1 MLKEKYK
8 GYISIIGIFLA
19 FIFVISSVF
28 FIDSESEEEVAATV
42 TNISDVLDKERVTD
56 IDIDI
61 KESDWNNLIENA
73 TKEEYVNADVTIDG
87 QKYSNVG
94 IRAKGNSS
102 LNSVARDDTT
112 DRYSFKID
120 FGEYIDGQTYNG
132 IEKLALNNMISD
144 ATYMKEYLSYDMYNF
159 LGVATPEYSYANIN
173 VNGEK
178 WGLYLAVEVIDER
191 FVEKNYGTLEGNLYK
206 PETMNVGGKD
216 EDNGQKPQGNKNIE
230 QKSEINNENNGQAPM
245 IPDMGDKEFD
255 PNNNPRNQNGEILEG
270 FNHMQNSEKEDFN
283 FGQENNQ
290 NVNNNPPN
298 NMIDENINGDINAEN
313 KSRVMGMPSSKDNKG
328 ADLKY
333 IDDNLD
339 SYSIVRESAVFKKTS
354 DENFEKFITMVKNLN
369 EGTNIEEYLN
379 VEEVLKYFAVNTF
392 LVNLDS
398 YSGGMYHNYYLYEKD
413 GVFEIIPWDLNTS
426 FGGFAVRS
434 GSNAVNFP
442 IDSPVTGSLENAPL
456 IGKLLEVDE
465 YKELYHQYLNK
476 LVNEYV
482 KNREFESSV
491 IKLDKLINNYVKLD
505 PTAFYSYEEYKNSI
519 PQIITFGT
527 DRAKSVEAQL
537 NGEQSSTEYGNIST
551 TLDLALLGGMGK
563 DKNNQN
569 SENNKVEEGK
579 ELSKETANIIPM
591 EKMMEAKQIIN
602 NKTFDELN
610 NEEKGKLA
618 ELGIDESNF
627 EKINNFT
634 NPNKESRM
642 LKEQNGMASINNGN
656 LFNNKYIINVGI
668 SIIILLSSI
677 LFISKYRRKRY

>member
-19 FIFVISSVF
+19 LIFVISSVF
-28 FIDSESEEEVAATV
+28 FIDSESEREVAATV
-42 TNISDVLDKERVTD
+42 TNISDILDKEKVTD

-61 KESDWNNLIENA
+61 KESDWKNLIENA

-102 LNSVARDDTT
+102 LSSVARDDTT

-191 FVEKNYGTLEGNLYK
+191 FVEKNYGTSEGNLYK

-230 QKSEINNENNGQAPM
+230 QKPEINNENNGQAPM
-245 IPDMGDKEFD
+245 MPDMGGKEFD
-255 PNNNPRNQNGEILEG
+255 PNNNPRNQNGEIAEG
-270 FNHMQNSEKEDFN
+270 FNPMENSEKEDFN
-283 FGQENNQ
+283 PGQENNQ

-298 NMIDENINGDINAEN
+298 NMIDENINGDINTEN
-313 KSRVMGMPSSKDNKG
+313 KSRAMGMPGGKDNKG

-354 DENFEKFITMVKNLN
+354 DKDFEKFVTMVKNLN
-369 EGTNIEEYLN
+369 EGTDIEKYIN

-456 IGKLLEVDE
+456 IEKLLEVDE

-482 KNREFESSV
+482 KNGEFESSV

-618 ELGIDESNF
+618 ELGIDENNF

-634 NPNKESRM
+634 KPNKESRM

-668 SIIILLSSI
+668 FIIILLSSI

>member
-19 FIFVISSVF
+19 LIFVISSVF
-28 FIDSESEEEVAATV
+28 FIDSESKEEVAATV
-42 TNISDVLDKERVTD
+42 TNISEVLDKEKVTD

-61 KESDWNNLIENA
+61 KESDWKNLIENA
-73 TKEEYVNADVTIDG
+73 TKEEYVNADITIDG

-102 LNSVARDDTT
+102 LSSVARDDTT

-191 FVEKNYGTLEGNLYK
+191 FVEKNYGTSEGNLYK

-230 QKSEINNENNGQAPM
+230 QKPEINNENNGQAPM
-245 IPDMGDKEFD
+245 VPDMGGKEFD
-255 PNNNPRNQNGEILEG
+255 PNNNPRNQNGEIPEG
-270 FNHMQNSEKEDFN
+270 FNPMENSEKEDFN
-283 FGQENNQ
+283 SGQENSQ

-298 NMIDENINGDINAEN
+298 NMIDKNINGDINAEN
-313 KSRVMGMPSSKDNKG
+313 KSRAMGMPGGKDNKG

-354 DENFEKFITMVKNLN
+354 DKDFEKFVTMVKNLN
-369 EGTNIEEYLN
+369 EGTDIEKYIN

-442 IDSPVTGSLENAPL
+442 INSPVTGSLENAPL

-482 KNREFESSV
+482 KNGEFESSV

-537 NGEQSSTEYGNIST
+537 NREQSSTEYGNIST

-569 SENNKVEEGK
+569 SENNKAEEGE
-579 ELSKETANIIPM
+579 ELSKEMANMVPM
-591 EKMMEAKQIIN
+591 EKMKEVKQIIN
-602 NKTFDELN
+602 NKTFNELN
-610 NEEKGKLA
+610 DEEKSKLA

-627 EKINNFT
+627 DKINSFN
-634 NPNKESRM
+634 NQNRM
-642 LKEQNGMASINNGN
+642 PKEQNGMASINNGN